1 MQNTISEHTTRRTQK
16 QMDYCSRRPH
26 RVPLVSARNKAQ
38 IISDWFLER
47 DNEFTIFKWPSQ
59 SPDLNPIQYIWD
71 VVEREI
77 HIMDVQ
83 PTNLQQLR
91 NAIMLIWTK
100 ISEECLQH
108 LVESMPQKIK
118 VVLKAKEVQ
127 PDTS

>member
-1 MQNTISEHTTRRTQK
+1 
-16 QMDYCSRRPH
+16 
-26 RVPLVSARNKAQ
+26 
-38 IISDWFLER
+38 
-47 DNEFTIFKWPSQ
+47 
-59 SPDLNPIQYIWD
+59 
-71 VVEREI
+71 
-77 HIMDVQ
+77 MDVQ